1 MVSNWVI
8 AKIVAGSIIFSFN
21 YHSKQRMAKT
31 VLYVLGAVLTL
42 VGILGFV
49 LPSPLLGLF
58 AVNSLHNVVHLA
70 TGIVFLGVAFMA
82 PMQSA
87 MAAKV
92 FGVVYAVVAIL
103 GLVMGGDM
111 LLGLIAVNMMDH
123 ILHVALALVLL
134 YVGFMGGRS
143 SAPMQ
148 GPMPMA

>member
-1 MVSNWVI
+1 
-8 AKIVAGSIIFSFN
+8 
-21 YHSKQRMAKT
+21 MAKT

-42 VGILGFV
+42 VGILGFIM
-49 LPSPLLGLF
+49 PSPLLGLF
-58 AVNSLHNVVHLA
+58 AVNPLHNVVHLA
-70 TGIVFLGVAFMA
+70 TGIVLLAVAFMA

-134 YVGFMGGRS
+134 YVGFMGGS
-143 SAPMQ
+143 SSRPTA
-148 GPMPMA
+148 MPMA